1 MAGRRTAAFVVS
13 REGRDKGGAFE
24 LEEMPAF
31 QACEWFIR
39 AGQLLAR
46 SGTDIPADIGQ
57 HGATG
62 FVALGVGAL
71 IAGIGKAPWGE
82 AKPLLDELLGCV
94 KSYTA
99 PGAMVPITA
108 WNVILT
114 QIQEATTFWQ
124 LYEEVLSLLVGFS
137 IAAALSA
144 YTMKVVAIVATAIG
158 ETTSTSPEKSA
169 SSSEAG
175 SPT

>member
-1 MAGRRTAAFVVS
+1 VIE
-13 REGRDKGGAFE
+13 REGRDKGGVFE

-46 SGTDIPADIGQ
+46 SGTDIPAEIGQ

-71 IAGIGKAPWGE
+71 ISGIGKAPWVE
-82 AKPLLDELLGCV
+82 VKPLLDELLSCV

-99 PGAMVPITA
+99 PGAQAAIGV
-108 WNVILT
+108 WSVIVT
-114 QIQEATTFWQ
+114 QIQEPTTFLQ
-124 LYEEVLSLLVGFS
+124 LYEEILSLLVGFS
-137 IAAALSA
+137 IAAAISTYA
-144 YTMKVVAIVATAIG
+144 MRAVAIISRAIG
-158 ETTSTSPEKSA
+158 ETIPTSQEKSD
-169 SSSEAG
+169 SSSEADTQ
-175 SPT
+175 P